1 MGRIYEQLKQNIN
14 FLNEVDRRLQNK
26 ERLNMHEI
34 WEVQKAIVNIKHVID
49 YADSSLEGGVGEG
62 RFVAGKNHSFNIP
75 NNFEDMV
82 NGWEKE
88 FDEEQIDNV
97 VEQLK
102 TNQRVPSYSPEL
114 NEPDPIRYFNHVTGT
129 LDNIVT
135 SVTTGQFG
143 PTQEA
148 FTGLVS
154 SARQDYIDTAI
165 EQNFVMDPN
174 APRIKQDV
182 YPWLAGPHVRYMG
195 DVGAENPESYIVRAQ
210 KDINNYEMEQG
221 LDDYEKRFK
230 NNLAAAK
237 VISKV
242 ENATLNEHALANA
255 IKDGVG
261 DYANKNRSKDE
272 PTIGELLSKTRDKLE
287 EKVLFG
293 ELDLYEEN
301 EDAEF
306 LREYLIDPV
315 EAMAKHYDKQ
325 AASQGN
331 NGAGSSRRS
340 AREFRAE
347 RNNYDQA
354 NLGKNNGWE
363 ALENNRRDAFEMHIR
378 EDYPDFNPTQLA
390 EEYKGGFMERKILH
404 STSQEWKDVT
414 TAFASW
420 DRNGPEKGNVTKVAN
435 PAIAYLR
442 HKFPHT
448 NVEDITPEMARG
460 LRGAGAQ
467 RALFCLS
474 VVDAANEA
482 QRDAIEGQRE
492 INEAKIKEFEKRAG
506 IVHEEP
512 VNNNIVNNDIQND
525 FHASLK
531 NDLESENNEIEQAPN
546 ADKEERHNENEI
558 VLGEDE

>member
-1 MGRIYEQLKQNIN
+1 MGRIYDQLKQNVD
-14 FLNEVDRRLQNK
+14 FLNEIDRRLRNN

-34 WEVQKAIVNIKHVID
+34 WEVQKAIVNVNYVIN
-49 YADSSLEGGVGEG
+49 YADSSFENGVGEE
-62 RFVAGKNHSFNIP
+62 RFEIGENKSFNVPDNLEQIVDEW
-75 NNFEDMV
+75 EDQF
-82 NGWEKE
+82 G
-88 FDEEQIDNV
+88 EEQVDNV

-135 SVTTGQFG
+135 TVTTGKFG

-148 FTGLVS
+148 FTSLVS

-210 KDINNYEMEQG
+210 RDINNYEAEQG
-221 LDDYEKRFK
+221 IDNYEKRFK

-242 ENATLNEHALANA
+242 ENATLNEHALADA
-255 IKDGVG
+255 IKIGVG

-306 LREYLIDPV
+306 LRDYLIDPV

-331 NGAGSSRRS
+331 NGAESSRRS
-340 AREFRAE
+340 ARKVRAE

-354 NLGKNNGWE
+354 NRGKNNGWE
-363 ALENNRRDAFEMHIR
+363 VFENNRRDAFEMNIR
-378 EDYPDFNPTQLA
+378 EHYPDFNPAKLA
-390 EEYKGGFMERKILH
+390 DEYKGGFMERKILR
-404 STSQEWKDVT
+404 STSQEWKNVT

-420 DRNGPEKGNVTKVAN
+420 NRNGPDKGNLAKVTY
-435 PAIAYLR
+435 PAMAYLR

-448 NVEDITPEMARG
+448 RVEDITPEMARS

-474 VVDAANEA
+474 VVDSARNA
-482 QRDAIEGQRE
+482 QQDAIEGQRE
-492 INEAKIKEFEKRAG
+492 LNEAKIREFEQRAG
-506 IVHEEP
+506 IVHEEAA
-512 VNNNIVNNDIQND
+512 NNNINNNDIQND
-525 FHASLK
+525 FRESLK
-531 NDLESENNEIEQAPN
+531 NDIEPKNNEINEAPKAN
-546 ADKEERHNENEI
+546 NEERHNENDI
-558 VLGEDE
+558 VIGEDE